1 MYGCITWSLTVD
13 SVLNQEHHDFHSL
26 TNIWVM
32 ELRSM
37 MWHGCV
43 AFIERKRNASR
54 FVMGKLKER
63 KSLEDL
69 DINRIALSW
78 ILRE

>member
-1 MYGCITWSLTVD
+1 MHNLITQSG
-13 SVLNQEHHDFHSL
+13 QCFEL

-43 AFIERKRNASR
+43 AFIESKRNASR
-54 FVMGKLKER
+54 IVMRKLKER
-63 KSLEDL
+63 NSLEDL
-69 DINRIALSW
+69 DINRIAL
-78 ILRE
+78 IVEE